1 MKSEFE
7 IAITQLSSDRNLAPN
22 IIIDA
27 IEKALASAYKRNFN
41 SMQNVVAKLDPHTGQ
56 ATIYVQKLVVE
67 EVEDEETQLALAEA
81 RKTKATAQIG
91 DVLEFEMTP
100 KNFGRIAAQTAK
112 QVIMSKIRDAERDS
126 VYLEYQDRAGE
137 IINGIVRNIDARTHA
152 ITISLGKA
160 EAILDP
166 AEQIPGEHYRFNQ
179 RLRVYLMEVE
189 RGTGHSPQITVSRT
203 HKGLLRRLL
212 EMEVPEIY
220 NGVVEIKSVA
230 REPGSRSKVA
240 VAAIQPN
247 IDPVGS
253 CVGPR
258 GVRIQNIVNELNGEK
273 IDVVAWSSDMS
284 VYISNSL
291 SPAKVTAVYM
301 NEAEKT
307 AKVVVPDKSLSLAIG
322 KEGQNARL
330 AAKLT
335 GWRIDIR
342 SETEAADDQERL
354 AAEAAAAAAQAQE
367 QQAAREAAARLLAE
381 ATASLD
387 EEEGL
392 KEPQEELAEPTTAVE
407 DESLSQEPLVE
418 WPEPEPEAA
427 VEEITE
433 PIDEE
438 TTILAAVEPEPV
450 PEAPTSKTLEEEVIE
465 EPSEDEEG
473 EHKENKPARKD
484 KSKQRILVYDERLG
498 RVVSKKRRKPG
509 RSGGWSYDE
518 DEE

>member
-7 IAITQLSSDRNLAPN
+7 IAITQLSSDRNLAPG

-41 SMQNVVAKLDPHTGQ
+41 GEQNVVVKLDPHTGQ
-56 ATIYVQKLVVE
+56 ATVLVQKLVVE
-67 EVEDEETQLALAEA
+67 EVEDPETQLSLPEA
-81 RKTKATAQIG
+81 RQTKATAQIG
-91 DVLEFEMTP
+91 DVIEFEMTP

-112 QVIMSKIRDAERDS
+112 QVIMSRIRDAERDS

-137 IINGIVRNIDARTHA
+137 IVNGIVRNIDAHTRAVTV
-152 ITISLGKA
+152 SLGKA
-160 EAILDP
+160 EAILEP

-189 RGTGHSPQITVSRT
+189 RGSGHGPQITVSRN

-220 NGVVEIKSVA
+220 NGAVEIKSIA

-240 VAAIQPN
+240 VAAMQPN
-247 IDPVGS
+247 VDPVGS

-273 IDVVAWSSDMS
+273 IDVVAWSPDMA

-291 SPAKVTAVYM
+291 SPAKVSAVYM
-301 NEAEKT
+301 NEPEKT

-342 SETEAADDQERL
+342 SETEAAADQERL
-354 AAEAAAAAAQAQE
+354 EAEAAAAAAVMQE
-367 QQAAREAAARLLAE
+367 QQAAREAAAQLLAE
-381 ATASLD
+381 ATAGLED
-387 EEEGL
+387 EEET
-392 KEPQEELAEPTTAVE
+392 QETPVVEVDEQAETA
-407 DESLSQEPLVE
+407 
-418 WPEPEPEAA
+418 PEPEAEEAEEQEPAAEEYAPEPEAEEPEA
-427 VEEITE
+427 VENIEAAPEVESETPTE
-433 PIDEE
+433 TEVFEE
-438 TTILAAVEPEPV
+438 PA
-450 PEAPTSKTLEEEVIE
+450 EEE
-465 EPSEDEEG
+465 EEG
-473 EHKENKPARKD
+473 ALKEGKPIRKD
-484 KSKQRILVYDERLG
+484 KSKQRRLVFDERLG
-498 RVVSKKRRKPG
+498 RVVAKKIRKPG
-509 RSGGWSYDE
+509 RTSGWSYDE
-518 DEE
+518 EDEE

>member
-7 IAITQLSSDRNLAPN
+7 IAITQLSSDRNLAPS

-41 SMQNVVAKLDPHTGQ
+41 SDQNVAAKLDPHTGQ
-56 ATIYVQKLVVE
+56 ATIFVQKLVVE
-67 EVEDEETQLALAEA
+67 QVEDEETQISLSEA
-81 RKTKATAQIG
+81 RQTKPTVQLG
-91 DVLEFEMTP
+91 DVLEFEITP

-126 VYLEYQDRAGE
+126 VFLEYQDRAGE
-137 IINGIVRNIDARTHA
+137 IVNGIVRNIDARTHA
-152 ITISLGKA
+152 VTVSLGKA

-179 RLRVYLMEVE
+179 RIKVYLMEVE
-189 RGTGHSPQITVSRT
+189 RGTGRGPQITVSRA

-220 NGVVEIKSVA
+220 NGAVEIKSIA

-258 GVRIQNIVNELNGEK
+258 GVRVQNIVNELNGEK
-273 IDVVAWSSDMS
+273 IDVVAWSPDMS
-284 VYISNSL
+284 VYISNAL
-291 SPAKVTAVYM
+291 SPAKVSAVYL
-301 NEAEKT
+301 NEAEKS
-307 AKVVVPDKSLSLAIG
+307 AQVIVPDKSLSLAIG

-342 SETEAADDQERL
+342 SETEAAADQERL
-354 AAEAAAAAAQAQE
+354 AAEAAAAAALAQE
-367 QQAAREAAARLLAE
+367 QQAARAAAAALLAE
-381 ATASLD
+381 ANASLEAEEASETENPSEIEEILEPQTSKEVPQQEAEPVD
-387 EEEGL
+387 TTPVSETEILEIPAEEPPVQPEEERQAPAPATYD
-392 KEPQEELAEPTTAVE
+392 EDAEELTEEE
-407 DESLSQEPLVE
+407 DE
-418 WPEPEPEAA
+418 
-427 VEEITE
+427 
-433 PIDEE
+433 DDR
-438 TTILAAVEPEPV
+438 
-450 PEAPTSKTLEEEVIE
+450 K
-465 EPSEDEEG
+465 EG
-473 EHKENKPARKD
+473 KPARKD
-484 KSKQRILVYDERLG
+484 KSKQRRLVYDERLG